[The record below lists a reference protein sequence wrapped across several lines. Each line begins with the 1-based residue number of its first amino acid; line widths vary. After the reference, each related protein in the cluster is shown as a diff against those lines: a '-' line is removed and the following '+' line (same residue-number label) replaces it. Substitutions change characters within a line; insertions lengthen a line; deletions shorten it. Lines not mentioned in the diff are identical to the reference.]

1 MVIFRV
7 IVSGKRFSAH
17 EETRDMVAM
26 MRLCVFSLDE
36 KISQFNIGDI
46 DLYPIF
52 VKKKDYAGIVA
63 NLWNAIFLLFT

>member
-1 MVIFRV
+1 
-7 IVSGKRFSAH
+7 
-17 EETRDMVAM
+17 
-26 MRLCVFSLDE
+26 MRLCVLSLDE

-63 NLWNAIFLLFT
+63 NLWNGKSDLENKEEICV